1 MFKEKQN
8 SPGTEQPNTFSGYCR
23 TLLKELL
30 VFILFFSISLLIVL
44 SIISILT
51 GIGNRQPLDFRE
63 PRPSKSCGWPP
74 EWCKFLDEDH
84 KTQRPFIILEQPDS
98 KRSIPK
104 YDHFLDYMLR
114 P

>member
-1 MFKEKQN
+1 MQ
-8 SPGTEQPNTFSGYCR
+8 PIIVGTILE
-23 TLLKELL
+23 ELL

-44 SIISILT
+44 SIISVLK
-51 GIGNRQPLDFRE
+51 GIGNRQPLE

-74 EWCKFLDEDH
+74 EWCKFLDEEH
-84 KTQRPFIILEQPDS
+84 KTQRPFIILEQPDR